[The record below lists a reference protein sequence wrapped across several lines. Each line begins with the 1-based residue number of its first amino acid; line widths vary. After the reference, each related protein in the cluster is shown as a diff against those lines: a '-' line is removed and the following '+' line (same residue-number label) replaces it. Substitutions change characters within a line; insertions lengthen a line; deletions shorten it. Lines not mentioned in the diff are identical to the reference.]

1 MSTGPVLDI
10 AECVRSGARW
20 QGTVPQAAF
29 GRFAAAA
36 NGDGDVW
43 VSVRLADDGLT
54 RGRLTGTCRAVA
66 AVVCGHCANEVEVH
80 AECAVDFRLVAT
92 EARAEALT
100 PEYDTFVTDEQRV
113 AVAALVEDDLLLSL
127 PEVGCTDRD
136 ACPRWAEQRQ
146 AMAEVARG
154 RTSPFAALAALKT
167 DRARVGKV

>member
-10 AECVRSGARW
+10 AECVRNGARW
-20 QGTVPQAAF
+20 EGTVPRAAF
-29 GRFAAAA
+29 ERLGAA
-36 NGDGDVW
+36 GDVR
-43 VSVRLADDGLT
+43 VSVRLGDDGLT
-54 RGRLTGTCRAVA
+54 RGRVTGTCHVVA
-66 AVVCGHCANEVEVH
+66 AVVCAQCANEMEVPT
-80 AECAVDFRLVAT
+80 ECAIDFRLVAD

-100 PEYDTFVTDEQRV
+100 PEYDTLVTAEERV
-113 AVAALVEDDLLLSL
+113 PLAALVEDDLLLGL

-136 ACPRWAEQRQ
+136 ACPHWAEQRQ